1 MEKIKELIT
10 DFFLNM
16 ITGAIENLLG
26 ITFNIF
32 DKSIENVQSGIVET
46 PDEFAP
52 EIVNTLRLIT
62 ETAVMPVAGIIL
74 TYVFCY
80 EIYLLVAEKNKGNE
94 FDTASLFYLIFK
106 TSVVIILVTNSFDIA
121 LAFIDLGQWMIAK
134 VPVETFALTDSFKIT
149 LIDSIEDESDLGMG
163 LSLLVIA
170 LLSMIFSFGMAGI
183 IYLVA
188 WSRILTIIIFIS
200 IAPLPFATLMNSD
213 WLGSIGQT
221 YIKQLLALMLQGFF
235 MMICL
240 VLYSGVINKASE
252 LIGNESSSIYAM
264 IYLLVS
270 MGILTLMLAKSHS
283 TAKSVLGVV

>member
-1 MEKIKELIT
+1 M
-10 DFFLNM
+10 F
-16 ITGAIENLLG
+16 
-26 ITFNIF
+26 
-32 DKSIENVQSGIVET
+32 
-46 PDEFAP
+46 
-52 EIVNTLRLIT
+52 
-62 ETAVMPVAGIIL
+62 
-74 TYVFCY
+74 
-80 EIYLLVAEKNKGNE
+80 
-94 FDTASLFYLIFK
+94 
-106 TSVVIILVTNSFDIA
+106 
-121 LAFIDLGQWMIAK
+121 
-134 VPVETFALTDSFKIT
+134 
-149 LIDSIEDESDLGMG
+149 
-163 LSLLVIA
+163 
-170 LLSMIFSFGMAGI
+170 
-183 IYLVA
+183 
-188 WSRILTIIIFIS
+188 FIS